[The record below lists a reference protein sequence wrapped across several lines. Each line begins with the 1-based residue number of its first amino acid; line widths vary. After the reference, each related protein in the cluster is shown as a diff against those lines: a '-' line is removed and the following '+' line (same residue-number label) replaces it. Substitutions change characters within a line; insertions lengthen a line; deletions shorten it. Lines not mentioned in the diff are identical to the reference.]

1 MSEAT
6 QRCYHCGS
14 PLGETACSVVL
25 PQGPVPACCPG
36 CEAAITMIHQAGL
49 AAYYQYRTAL
59 PDRIEPQQATAQ
71 ATDEAGLLESVCL
84 PQDHGRLQVT
94 LAVGNLVCGAC
105 VWLLEHRL
113 AQCHGVVE
121 AHVHAASSCALVVFD
136 PRHIGLNQL
145 CATFAA
151 LGYPATPMVPGS
163 FEPPAELNR
172 PLLLRLGIAGM
183 AAMQVMMF
191 AAASYVTGPQGL
203 PVLYRNLFNGTSL
216 LFATVVLLFSATP
229 FLAGAW
235 RDLRMRRVGMDV
247 PVSMGL
253 LGAYAISLAH
263 TLTGHGVVY
272 FDSVTM
278 VTFFL
283 LTSRYLGAAART
295 RAMSQLQDILGEKT
309 TLARRL
315 DAGQERI
322 VRPGELA
329 VGDTLV
335 LHPGETL
342 AADGQILAGNA
353 LVSEAVLTGEDAP
366 RRCGPG
372 DTLLAG
378 ARLIEGALHIRL
390 ATTARTARRALI
402 GQRAAEALLQ
412 RTVRHALPERIAGWF
427 AAGTLLLAALAWVIW
442 HGDGQAW
449 SVVLAVLVGS
459 CPCAFAL
466 AAPTVELA
474 ATGRLMAMGVLLL
487 RPRALAA
494 LAQARTIVFDKTGTC
509 TEPVMRLVKVHLLRP
524 ELDHDRACHL
534 AAALQRHGEHPIAR
548 ALRWADGTQ
557 YHQVSPADSVTITH
571 VPGEGVGGVIEGR
584 MLRLGKADFAMQGK
598 DWPQSATMLAGVP
611 HDQAITRIHL
621 ADERG
626 LLAAFDLQSPLRPEA
641 KDVMQRLL
649 AMGCRLHLLS
659 GDGHDPV
666 SCVAH
671 QLGIAGFQ
679 AQATPEAKVAA
690 LHQLQQ
696 DGSGAVIMVGDG
708 VNDAQVLATAD
719 CGIAV
724 GDGCD
729 LAKTHADM
737 VLLHHGLTNLPAI
750 LALARTVHSRILQ
763 NTWWS
768 LAYNLAVVPLAL
780 GGWLTP
786 IWAALGM
793 SLSSLLV
800 VGNAR
805 RLPQPDRRRKPSPVQ
820 PTTPAMTASL

>member
-1 MSEAT
+1 MSEVT

-14 PLGETACSVVL
+14 PLGETACSVTL
-25 PQGPVPACCPG
+25 PQGSVPACCPG

-59 PDRIEPQQATAQ
+59 PDRVEPQQATAQ
-71 ATDEAGLLESVCL
+71 AADEAGLLESVCL
-84 PQDHGRLQVT
+84 PQDCGRLQVT

-113 AQCHGVVE
+113 AQCHGIAEV
-121 AHVHAASSCALVVFD
+121 HVHAASSCALVVFD
-136 PRHIGLNQL
+136 PRQIGLNQL
-145 CATFAA
+145 CAIFATM
-151 LGYPATPMVPGS
+151 GYPATPMVPGS

-203 PVLYRNLFNGTSL
+203 PALYRNLFNGTSL
-216 LFATVVLLFSATP
+216 LFATVVLFFSATP

-235 RDLRMRRVGMDV
+235 RDLRSRRVGMDV

-253 LGAYAISLAH
+253 LGAYGISLAH
-263 TLTGHGVVY
+263 TVQGYDVVY

-283 LTSRYLGAAART
+283 LASRYLGAAART
-295 RAMSQLQDILGEKT
+295 HAMSQLQSILGEKT

-315 DAGQERI
+315 NEGQERI

-329 VGDTLV
+329 VGDMAV

-342 AADGQILAGNA
+342 AADGQVKAGTG

-366 RRCGPG
+366 RCCGPG

-378 ARLIEGALHIRL
+378 ARLLEGDLHIQL
-390 ATTARTARRALI
+390 TTTARTARRALI
-402 GQRAAEALLQ
+402 GQRAAEALLH

-427 AAGTLLLAALAWVIW
+427 AVGTLLLAALAWMIW
-442 HGDGQAW
+442 RGDGQAW
-449 SVVLAVLVGS
+449 SAVLAVLVGT

-474 ATGRLMAMGVLLL
+474 ATGHLMAMGILLL

-494 LAQARTIVFDKTGTC
+494 LAQAHTVVFDKTGTC
-509 TEPVMRLVKVHLLRP
+509 TAPVMRLARVHLLHP
-524 ELDHDRACHL
+524 ELDHDQACHL
-534 AAALQRHGEHPIAR
+534 AAVLQRHGEHPIAR
-548 ALRWADGTQ
+548 ALRWADETR
-557 YHQVSPADSVTITH
+557 HDQVSAADSDTIVH
-571 VPGEGVGGVIEGR
+571 VPGEGVWGVIEGR
-584 MLRLGKADFAMQGK
+584 ILRLGKADFAMQGK
-598 DWPQSATMLAGVP
+598 GWPRSAATLAGVP
-611 HDQAITRIHL
+611 HDQAITRIYL

-626 LLAAFDLQSPLRPEA
+626 LLAAFDLESPLRPEA

-659 GDGHDPV
+659 GDGHEPV
-666 SCVAH
+666 SCVAQ
-671 QLGIAGFQ
+671 QLGIPTFQ

-690 LHQLQQ
+690 LRQLQL
-696 DGSGAVIMVGDG
+696 DGQGTVIMVGDG

-729 LAKTHADM
+729 LAKTHADV
-737 VLLHHGLTNLPAI
+737 VLLQHGLANLPAM
-750 LALARTVHSRILQ
+750 LALARTVQRRILQ

-805 RLPQPDRRRKPSPVQ
+805 RLPYPGRRRKPLPAK
-820 PTTPAMTASL
+820 PTTSAMTASV